1 MKNLKIIICMMMASV
16 SLYVHAS
23 EDGLERS
30 MLNYETHKQQKTEL
44 VTISHP
50 HSMQFSEEQ
59 VEYINQLLSQSL
71 KSKNNDS
78 DLKLKVVDQQSVIDK
93 K

>member
-1 MKNLKIIICMMMASV
+1 MKSLRMIICMMMTSASLCV
-16 SLYVHAS
+16 YAS

-30 MLNYETHKQQKTEL
+30 MLNYETHKQQKTEPA
-44 VTISHP
+44 TINHP
-50 HSMQFSEEQ
+50 HSMKFSEEQ
-59 VEYINQLLSQSL
+59 VEYINQLLSQSS

-78 DLKLKVVDQQSVIDK
+78 DAKLKVVDQQSVTDK